1 MCSRTP
7 TSEKPS
13 SVTPDVLTLAD
24 VHVKIKGFV
33 ILRGITLEVPAG
45 GLIGLV
51 GRNGAGKTT
60 TLKSITGILSVAAGR
75 ISFDGIELL
84 EVPGHGRARLGIGY
98 MPEDRRLIGTLT
110 VEDNIL
116 LPAWASRLEGAEN
129 RLAYI
134 YRLMPDVKALAERRA
149 SQLSGGQQKM
159 VALARA
165 LMTGTK
171 LLLLDEPFEGL
182 SPALGE
188 KLGRTIIELQ
198 QDGLSV
204 LIAESDHR
212 RIGFAQKIYSIERGE
227 VAHADGTR

>member
-1 MCSRTP
+1 MSSPIP
-7 TSEKPS
+7 TSARPS
-13 SVTPDVLTLAD
+13 WAGPDVLTLAD
-24 VHVKIKGFV
+24 VHVRIKGFI

-45 GLIGLV
+45 GLVGLV

-60 TLKSITGILSVAAGR
+60 TLKSITGILPVAAGR
-75 ISFDGIELL
+75 ISFDGADLL

-116 LPAWASRLEGAEN
+116 LPAWASRLEGVDR

-134 YRLMPDVKALAERRA
+134 YQLMPDVKALAQRRA

-159 VALARA
+159 AALARA
-165 LMTGTK
+165 LMSGTK

-182 SPALGE
+182 SPAMGE
-188 KLGRTIIELQ
+188 KLARTITELQ
-198 QDGLSV
+198 GDGRSV
-204 LIAESDHR
+204 LMAESDQR
-212 RIGFAQKIYSIERGE
+212 RIGFAQRVYSIERGE
-227 VAHADGTR
+227 VVQGFAT